1 MRVAPIGGADV
12 ALSGDIEMAK
22 DKQHKGSPKGV
33 SGAGSTGRSGS
44 RPQAQQEQSG
54 DASQQDGASPR
65 EDEMLDDDAQSGSS
79 PRSRTDAPDEA
90 EGGGRR

>member
-1 MRVAPIGGADV
+1 
-12 ALSGDIEMAK
+12 MAK

-44 RPQAQQEQSG
+44 RPQAQQEQAG
-54 DASQQDGASPR
+54 DASQQGGAPSR
-65 EDEMLDDDAQSGSS
+65 DDDESLDDDAQSGSS

-90 EGGGRR
+90 EGGGRT